1 MLIRKIKNSL
11 PSIFEKRNL
20 PSCVFSYA
28 DFKNIRF
35 FGRITPFWKLQ
46 LIEVHG
52 GKGEK
57 RKELEEESGKGR
69 KLGEMMKRWK
79 EEKIKE
85 QERGRGNGI
94 QDEEGNRKAGN
105 LLFLRLTKEIIHP

>member
-11 PSIFEKRNL
+11 PSIFEKRIS
-20 PSCVFSYA
+20 PSCVVFYA

-46 LIEVHG
+46 HIEVQG

-57 RKELEEESGKGR
+57 TKELEEESGKRR
-69 KLGEMMKRWK
+69 KLGKMRKRWK

-85 QERGRGNGI
+85 RREEEEMGLKMRKGR
-94 QDEEGNRKAGN
+94 
-105 LLFLRLTKEIIHP
+105 